1 MRCRIVWTYVLRAR
15 VSCFVVKGD
24 FMNKKASMMSLLIVA
39 LVALGLMAFVS
50 LNSVT
55 GDAIGKAIQRPSIER
70 PSLPDSKPS
79 VSALEYLE
87 SDVVVVSDDSSTDAL
102 RQDIIAN
109 TIVTCDVAK
118 AMGLQEKMSQKS
130 ISICQN
136 LLYPF
141 I

>member
-1 MRCRIVWTYVLRAR
+1 
-15 VSCFVVKGD
+15 
-24 FMNKKASMMSLLIVA
+24 MNKKASMMSLLIVA

-50 LNSVT
+50 LNSAT
-55 GDAIGKAIQRPSIER
+55 GDVVGKAMQRSSFDKIQEA
-70 PSLPDSKPS
+70 D
-79 VSALEYLE
+79 VSSSGVPLEGLVGDIVI
-87 SDVVVVSDDSSTDAL
+87 SDSSDAL

-118 AMGLQEKMSQKS
+118 AMGLQKKMSQKS

>member
-1 MRCRIVWTYVLRAR
+1 
-15 VSCFVVKGD
+15 
-24 FMNKKASMMSLLIVA
+24 MNKKASMMSLLIVA

-50 LNSVT
+50 LNGAA
-55 GDAIGKAIQRPSIER
+55 GDVVGKAMQRSSFDKIQ
-70 PSLPDSKPS
+70 DSDS
-79 VSALEYLE
+79 VSSSGVPLEGLVGDIVI
-87 SDVVVVSDDSSTDAL
+87 SDSSDAL

-118 AMGLQEKMSQKS
+118 AMGLQKKMSQKS

>member
-1 MRCRIVWTYVLRAR
+1 
-15 VSCFVVKGD
+15 
-24 FMNKKASMMSLLIVA
+24 MNQKASMMSLLIVA

-55 GDAIGKAIQRPSIER
+55 GDAIGKAI
-70 PSLPDSKPS
+70 SKPS
-79 VSALEYLE
+79 IQKPQLPTPTIPAR
-87 SDVVVVSDDSSTDAL
+87 DVTKTVTVQEDDDVDYIYTDDSAV
-102 RQDIIAN
+102 QNAIIEN

>member
-1 MRCRIVWTYVLRAR
+1 
-15 VSCFVVKGD
+15 
-24 FMNKKASMMSLLIVA
+24 MNKKASMMSLLIVA

-50 LNSVT
+50 VNSVT
-55 GDAIGKAIQRPSIER
+55 GDAIGKAISRPSVQSPQLPSQPTIPSRDVTKTVTVQEDDDVDYVYTGDSAVQNAIIE
-70 PSLPDSKPS
+70 
-79 VSALEYLE
+79 
-87 SDVVVVSDDSSTDAL
+87 
-102 RQDIIAN
+102 N

-136 LLYPF
+136 LLWPF